1 MRVKPSSFL
10 MIAIVIVVAT
20 FALNAAVTPNRTS
33 LAAPAQETPAATAA
47 AKCTDQKL
55 IDSISADA
63 KTIGDNLSKIP
74 STGAGGVYSIMISI
88 ANARIKYED
97 MDTPSDLACSYL
109 VTETII
115 LFSDVQDLGLINM
128 GTKLGLDTSADTP
141 TVTDRL
147 NKQVKKVNDLIGV
160 AASS

>member
-1 MRVKPSSFL
+1 MQFKPSSFL
-10 MIAIVIVVAT
+10 LIAVLIVVAT
-20 FALNAAVTPNRTS
+20 FALNAAVTPNRAS
-33 LAAPAQETPAATAA
+33 LAAPAQATAAAA

-97 MDTPSDLACSYL
+97 MDTPTDQGCAYL

-115 LFSDVQDLGLINM
+115 LFADVQDLGLINM
-128 GTKLGLDTSADTP
+128 GTKLGLDTSADAP

-147 NKQVKKVNDLIGV
+147 TKQVKKVNDLIGV
-160 AASS
+160 PAS